1 MASGIELVPLP
12 VAIML
17 LPIASGPVA
26 HPSRTNVDAVAP
38 RALPPARV
46 RLGRMLD

>member
-17 LPIASGPVA
+17 LPIANGPAA
-26 HPSRTNVDAVAP
+26 HPSRTHVDAVAP
-38 RALPPARV
+38 WALRPTTV
-46 RLGRMLD
+46 RFGRMLA